1 MKILF
6 TGGGTG
12 GHVFPL
18 IAIVREIRRIYPV
31 RNSPRPEGTRGSS
44 DMHGT
49 GAVSN
54 GVYPKKDLEFY
65 YLGPKDDFSQAL
77 LSQEDFVIKTITSGK
92 VRRYFSWQNLPDI
105 LFKIPLGVIQSFFLL
120 LAIKPDLVFS
130 KGGSG
135 SIAVTYSARFLRI
148 PVFLH
153 ESDVVPGLSNQITA
167 KWAKKIFTS
176 FAKTEYFDP
185 QKTILTG
192 NPIRKEILD
201 GDKKMASEI
210 FGLTLS
216 KPIFLIIG
224 GSQGAE
230 TINDFVL
237 RVLNQLL
244 KDYELIHVTGNQN
257 VKQVSAEAQVVEG
270 PEGYPGLDKYYHPIG
285 FLNEE
290 KLKHAYKAADL
301 IISRSGSGSI
311 FEIAAV
317 GKPSILVP
325 LPSAASN
332 HQSKNAYRYAET
344 GAALVIEQENLTPNF
359 FMENIQLLLLRPEKL
374 EEMKQAALAFAKP
387 LAARAIAR
395 EILEFLMLE

>member
-18 IAIVREIRRIYPV
+18 VAIAREIRRI
-31 RNSPRPEGTRGSS
+31 
-44 DMHGT
+44 
-49 GAVSN
+49 
-54 GVYPKKDLEFY
+54 YPKKDLEFY
-65 YLGPKDDFSQAL
+65 YLGPKDE
-77 LSQEDFVIKTITSGK
+77 LSLIYLSGEDFTIKTIVSGK
-92 VRRYFSWQNLPDI
+92 IRRYFSWENFVDI
-105 LFKIPLGVIQSFFLL
+105 LFKIPFGFLQSFFILL
-120 LAIKPDLVFS
+120 KMKPDLVFS

-135 SIAVTYSARFLRI
+135 SIAVTFTAKLLKI

-153 ESDVVPGLSNQITA
+153 ESDVAPGMSNQQTS

-176 FAKTEYFDP
+176 FPKTEYFDP
-185 QKTILTG
+185 EKIILVG

-201 GDKKMASEI
+201 GDAKVAGEL
-210 FGLTLS
+210 FDLTFT

-230 TINDFVL
+230 AINDFVL
-237 RVLNQLL
+237 LVLNSLL
-244 KDYELIHVTGNQN
+244 KNYEIIHVCGSENF
-257 VKQVSAEAQVVEG
+257 KQVQAEAQVVIDKNLE
-270 PEGYPGLDKYYHPIG
+270 KYYHPIG
-285 FLNEE
+285 FLDE
-290 KLKHAYKAADL
+290 KKIKHAYKAADI

-325 LPSAASN
+325 LPTAAAN
-332 HQSKNAYRYAET
+332 HQAKNAYVYAET
-344 GAALVIEQENLTPNF
+344 GAAIVFEQNSLMPNF
-359 FMENIQLLLLRPEKL
+359 FIEEIELLFLHPEKL
-374 EEMKQAALAFAKP
+374 EEMKQAALSFAKP

-395 EILEFLMLE
+395 EILESLMLE